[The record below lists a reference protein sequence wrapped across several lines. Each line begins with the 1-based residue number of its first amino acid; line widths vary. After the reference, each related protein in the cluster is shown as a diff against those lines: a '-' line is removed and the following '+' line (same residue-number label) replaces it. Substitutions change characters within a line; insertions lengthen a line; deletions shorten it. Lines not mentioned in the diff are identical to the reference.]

1 MKKRNKMNTD
11 IRFTLNSILKVPR
24 TTFNRNQKN
33 ITTFNSGDLV
43 PLFLDEVLPGDSYSL
58 KLGSVIRFNSPLIR
72 PVMDDAKMSVWAFFV
87 PKRIVENNWEQLI
100 ANYRD
105 NPDWTSDVNLTMSSI
120 QIPSG
125 GFAVDS
131 VADHF
136 GIPVLSGEGVK
147 VIHAPF
153 RAYCLIWDNWFRDE
167 NLQNSITVNTGF
179 SNVVGVNNI
188 SGNYITD
195 AILGGKMCPL
205 NKIHDYFTSALPAP
219 QEGSP
224 SIIGI
229 GATAPVY
236 GNGCGLTMEYR
247 STTTLPNNWS
257 STLGLSTSNNSHLV
271 PFNSNGA
278 YIPIGGD
285 GKLTRNDN
293 YVNDSPVN
301 IISKQK
307 SKIDNVGSGVYADLS
322 AATSISVNDL
332 RYAVQVQM
340 IKETDA
346 RYGNRYKEFLMGH
359 FGVISSD
366 ARLQI
371 PEYLGSATFNI
382 ETQQVAQTGST
393 DNTTPQANVA
403 AYSLTNN
410 VSHLFTKSFT
420 EHGYIVVVGGVRVG
434 HRTYS
439 QGLNQIWDRFTRF
452 DNYFPEL
459 SHIGEQPILNQEIY
473 LQDKPVGGDGANR
486 EVFGYQEAWASYR
499 YLPNQ
504 ATGLM
509 RPNVPNSLAVWNYAD
524 NYGSL
529 PTLSGEWM
537 KEDKVNIDRTLALG
551 SSSTPQFIADFYFK
565 NKATRPMPLHS
576 IPGLV
581 DHSGQIII

>member
-1 MKKRNKMNTD
+1 MQYKNKLNTD

-43 PLFLDEVLPGDSYSL
+43 PLFIDEVLPGDTYKL
-58 KLGSVIRFNSPLIR
+58 DLGSVIRFSNPLIR
-72 PVMDDAKMSVWAFFV
+72 PVMDDAKMNVWAFFV
-87 PKRIVENNWEQLI
+87 PKRIVEDNWEQLI

-105 NPDWTSDVNLTMSSI
+105 NPDWTSDVNLAMSSL
-120 QIPSG
+120 QVPTG

-136 GIPVLSGEGVK
+136 GIPVGAGAGVK
-147 VIHAPF
+147 VVHAPF

-179 SNVVGVNNI
+179 SELLGVNNI
-188 SGNYITD
+188 SGSYITD
-195 AILGGKMCPL
+195 AVLGGRMCPL
-205 NKIHDYFTSALPAP
+205 NKVHDYFTSALPAP
-219 QEGSP
+219 QEGSA
-224 SIIGI
+224 SVIGI
-229 GATAPVY
+229 GSTAPIY
-236 GNGCGLTMEYR
+236 GNGKALTLTNSNSNILSNTQIGNLYAGSNPER
-247 STTTLPNNWS
+247 LKTATVE
-257 STLGLSTSNNSHLV
+257 STS
-271 PFNSNGA
+271 FN
-278 YIPIGGD
+278 P
-285 GKLTRNDN
+285 
-293 YVNDSPVN
+293 
-301 IISKQK
+301 
-307 SKIDNVGSGVYADLS
+307 NVGSSNGNGTYLGVSFQNLPQKGQTYLNNQVDSNIYADLS
-322 AATSISVNDL
+322 AATSITVNDL
-332 RYAVQVQM
+332 RYAVQVQN

-371 PEYLGSATFNI
+371 PEYLGSASFNI
-382 ETQQVAQTGST
+382 QTQQVAQTGST
-393 DNTTPQANVA
+393 NSTTPQANVA

-410 VSHLFTKSFT
+410 VSHLFMKSFT
-420 EHGYIVVVGGVRVG
+420 EHGYIIVVGGVRVA

-439 QGLNQIWDRFTRF
+439 QGLNQLWDRFTRF
-452 DNYFPEL
+452 DNYFPAL

-473 LQDKPVGGDGANR
+473 LQNKPVGGDGANR
-486 EVFGYQEAWASYR
+486 EVFGYQEAWAAYR

-509 RPNVPNSLAVWNYAD
+509 RPNVSGSLAVWNYAD

-529 PTLSGEWM
+529 PTLSADWI
-537 KEDKVNIDRTLALG
+537 KEDKTNIDRTLSL
-551 SSSTPQFIADFYFK
+551 SSTAAPQFIADFYFK

-576 IPGLV
+576 VPGLL
-581 DHSGQIII
+581 DHSGKIII